1 MQDRRR
7 QLDALAKLNGER
19 LAQTGDPEIQTRIQQ
34 YELAFRMQASVPE
47 LMNIRDENAETLEL
61 YGADPE
67 KASFA
72 KNCILAR
79 RLVERGVRMVELM
92 MPTGTIMAVSRIG
105 CPPNAKKPISRSQHS
120 SKI

>member
-79 RLVERGVRMVELM
+79 RLVERGVRMVELYDADWDHH
-92 MPTGTIMAVSRIG
+92 GGIENR